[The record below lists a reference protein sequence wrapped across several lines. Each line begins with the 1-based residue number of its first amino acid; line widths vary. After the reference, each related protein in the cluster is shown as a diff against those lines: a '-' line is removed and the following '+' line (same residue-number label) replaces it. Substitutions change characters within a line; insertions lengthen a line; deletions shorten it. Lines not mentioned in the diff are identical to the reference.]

1 MIKLVFYLVEFQ
13 SNETGAAI
21 VTVFSNQAKAEQA
34 YHTILSAAAVSNVRK
49 HCAMLLNE
57 DLFVIKK
64 EVYVHEVEA

>member
-21 VTVFSNQAKAEQA
+21 VTVFSNQAMAEQA

-49 HCAMLLNE
+49 HGAMLLNE